1 MKSVSTPDGFKAVE
15 RAVEIGCIKSSIQ
28 TKKSSDFYFDNPK
41 EANELGFTFEPQK
54 AGVDIGVKK
63 NIVFRWQPPA
73 GHDPNEPVNT
83 STMLT
88 VKSDVTTQYKILLQG
103 LITTEQRHPDVSGG
117 VVSLAEDT

>member
-1 MKSVSTPDGFKAVE
+1 MKSVSTPDGYEAVE

-41 EANELGFTFEPQK
+41 EANELGFSFEPQK

-103 LITTEQRHPDVSGG
+103 LITTEQRDPDVSGH